1 MITREAARAANAFS
15 YSSAIVSCGSM
26 PLASAWQRALILWY
40 FFVELWDPRTL
51 TALERA
57 SCWQMACHLLTSS
70 LDSVDAV
77 SFSVCATACAKS
89 SWQLALSYLLWAQQ
103 LQLRQDLWEGAQAME
118 TNQSRG

>member
-1 MITREAARAANAFS
+1 M
-15 YSSAIVSCGSM
+15 
-26 PLASAWQRALILWY
+26 
-40 FFVELWDPRTL
+40 

-70 LDSVDAV
+70 LGRSVDAV

-103 LQLRQDLWEGAQAME
+103 LQLRRGYGEGYGHE
-118 TNQSRG
+118 TNQSCGCIACEEQKHIWQIV